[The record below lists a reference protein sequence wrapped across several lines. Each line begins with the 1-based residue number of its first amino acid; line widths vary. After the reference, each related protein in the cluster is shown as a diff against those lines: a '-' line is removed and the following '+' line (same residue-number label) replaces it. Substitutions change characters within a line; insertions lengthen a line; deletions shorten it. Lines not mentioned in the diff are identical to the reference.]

1 ILCGKYTFCNVI
13 FIYIFSVGTILFT
26 LNTFILIV
34 IIVENS
40 YADFFIDFEAF
51 TGHRSDNI
59 IKYRR

>member
-1 ILCGKYTFCNVI
+1 MI